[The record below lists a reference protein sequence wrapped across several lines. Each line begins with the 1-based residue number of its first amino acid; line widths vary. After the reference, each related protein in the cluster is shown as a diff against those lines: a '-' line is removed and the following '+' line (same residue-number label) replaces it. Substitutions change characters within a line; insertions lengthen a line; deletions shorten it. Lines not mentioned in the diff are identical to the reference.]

1 MSGAQITSA
10 DKHIKRDG
18 MAEILVGVVLL
29 GLALL
34 LPGKLLRIPRL
45 LLCYLAGI
53 VLAIVC
59 PFLGGPLLLL
69 LIFCC

>member
-1 MSGAQITSA
+1 
-10 DKHIKRDG
+10 